1 MKNINQQ
8 LEKIIENE
16 NKFKEKLIKQIK
28 EIIVMYQTF
37 LFYEKYLTS

>member
-28 EIIVMYQTF
+28 GIIVMYQTF